1 MEQPENR
8 KVGREAKE
16 SDEEEKWVRDS
27 SVDYKGR
34 VPLRSSTGVWTA
46 SLFIIS
52 KCNLFVNV
60 SAMKKLV
67 LRFLL
72 KCSTDLNS
80 LHHISSLLN
89 SKHCYLFS

>member
-1 MEQPENR
+1 MEQLENR

-16 SDEEEKWVRDS
+16 SDEEEKRVHDS

-34 VPLRSSTGVWTA
+34 VPLRSSTGVWKA

-52 KCNLFVNV
+52 KFNLFVNV
-60 SAMKKLV
+60 SAIKKLV

-80 LHHISSLLN
+80 WHPISSLLN
-89 SKHCYLFS
+89 SKHCNLFS